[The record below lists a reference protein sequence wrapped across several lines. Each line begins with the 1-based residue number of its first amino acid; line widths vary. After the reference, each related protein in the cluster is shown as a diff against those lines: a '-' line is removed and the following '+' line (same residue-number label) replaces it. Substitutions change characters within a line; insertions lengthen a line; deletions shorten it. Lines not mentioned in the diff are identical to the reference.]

1 MARRKK
7 ETIENVVKDLKV
19 EIPQEVINEV
29 VDEIAKDAQD
39 ASGYVEKESEP
50 KTTIEEAVK
59 KEEPVKDGEVLG
71 GKKEKQ
77 VEPKAGT
84 DGDTVVVL
92 LNYPRDVKFMVPD
105 GRGRMHPIIIN
116 GNAGN
121 LKGKEKGVIPVGAF
135 GVTTGVPADAWK
147 WIQKHHCDNPLLL
160 KGLMFSTDANKA
172 RKAAEERQ
180 ELRHGYEPVDPE
192 KGKSRPYKG

>member
-7 ETIENVVKDLKV
+7 DV
-19 EIPQEVINEV
+19 EEIKEEV
-29 VDEIAKDAQD
+29 VQETVTAEQEAETPMTQ
-39 ASGYVEKESEP
+39 EQSEQEAP
-50 KTTIEEAVK
+50 KPEK
-59 KEEPVKDGEVLG
+59 KEEPIKDGEVLG

-172 RKAAEERQ
+172 RKAAEDRQ

-192 KGKSRPYKG
+192 KGKSRPYNG